1 MLVQKVLQRPFS
13 QLSELTLKPNPRER
27 ERGTVRC
34 DIDVGAIVRTRE
46 RERGI
51 MEKDK
56 WTSVEHGEVE
66 SYIFP
71 IGHSSPH
78 GDTSS
83 SYNLLLRSYT

>member
-46 RERGI
+46 REA
-51 MEKDK
+51 
-56 WTSVEHGEVE
+56 
-66 SYIFP
+66 
-71 IGHSSPH
+71 
-78 GDTSS
+78 
-83 SYNLLLRSYT
+83 